1 MLEGCCGTQGSRRP
15 EAGTDAFWWM
25 PGVGALMS
33 REGTS
38 SIGIAALSPH
48 AGESGMFGQREID
61 EIVPSVGAARAAGVD
76 ARGSFPADT
85 IS

>member
-1 MLEGCCGTQGSRRP
+1 
-15 EAGTDAFWWM
+15 
-25 PGVGALMS
+25 MS

>member
-1 MLEGCCGTQGSRRP
+1 
-15 EAGTDAFWWM
+15 
-25 PGVGALMS
+25 MS

-85 IS
+85 IFMTGRDGHFDGIVTMSR